1 MKASEKL
8 ILRTRAQPPLQR
20 SLATLLTLAAW
31 SVYAYLWL
39 PLLTAL
45 LWMFGLRTSYV
56 RLYLEQQSADFPLI
70 GHLLGLAVICAV
82 SLIGWAE
89 YNRIRFQGQV
99 RRGPMT
105 DASLAD
111 VATPLGVAH
120 EHARLMQEA
129 RVISIVMTEQAR
141 PIDVRA
147 LEGPP
152 LRRPDAVPSRQ
163 AAEESA

>member
-1 MKASEKL
+1 MKASERL
-8 ILRTRAQPPLQR
+8 ILRSRAQPPLQR

-31 SVYAYLWL
+31 SIYAYLWL
-39 PLLTAL
+39 PLVTAL

-56 RLYLEQQSADFPLI
+56 KLYLEQQSADFPLI
-70 GHLLGLAVICAV
+70 GHLLGLSVICAV

-89 YNRIRFQGQV
+89 YNRVRFQGRA
-99 RRGPMT
+99 RRGPST
-105 DASLAD
+105 NATLAD

-120 EHARLMQEA
+120 EHARLMQQA
-129 RVISIVMTEQAR
+129 RVISIVMTDQAT

-147 LEGPP
+147 SDGP
-152 LRRPDAVPSRQ
+152 LSRRADAVPARL